1 MDITKIDKNFRVES
15 LGDLPVHYW
24 DALDAPF
31 QVTGFPWWRHGE
43 MLHRLPL
50 EFTEKEVNSGALA
63 LSTHTSGGAIRFR
76 TDSPHMTIRVRYRN
90 FTDMN
95 HMPRIGSAGFDLYV
109 QSPGGGECYYTTIQP
124 SPEHARETL
133 EHRFWSYPTEKG
145 LHAITLYLPLY
156 SGIQTMEIGLAPHA
170 QVLPPLPQKL
180 SRPILFYGS
189 SITQGGCA
197 SRPANNY
204 TTMLCRALDA
214 PQINLGFSG
223 SALGEPA
230 LASKIA
236 ELELAAFVMDYDYN
250 APDEAHLAK
259 THEPFFRI
267 LRKAQPTLPILL
279 LSRCS
284 NATRERRDIVKRTY
298 ENARSAGDTR
308 VWFLD
313 GGEFFG
319 PQGRNFCTVDGGHP
333 NDLGFYRMYEAVL
346 PVLQEALQLPR

>member
-156 SGIQTMEIGLAPHA
+156 SGIQTMEIGLAPQA

-250 APDEAHLAK
+250 APNFEHLEK
-259 THEPFFRI
+259 THEPFFKAV
-267 LRKAQPTLPILL
+267 RKARPDLPIIILGKITH
-279 LSRCS
+279 
-284 NATRERRDIVKRTY
+284 ATPERDAVVRATY
-298 ENARSAGDTR
+298 ENAVKTGDKK
-308 VWFLD
+308 VWFVD
-313 GGEFFG
+313 GKTLFSGADYSYL
-319 PQGRNFCTVDGGHP
+319 TVDNCHP
-333 NDLGFYRMYEAVL
+333 NDFGFYLMFKNSL
-346 PVLQEALQLPR
+346 PTLKKALGIE